1 MNLLILQERNPAFY
15 DRLYEALH
23 LLVEWFSLDGK
34 GLTGDK
40 LQTENYTKMELL
52 YGLNKMSTFELMDLY
67 HRERL
72 NDQHLMLQ
80 QYQACGDSPPYG
92 ILCVRVYFRNE
103 CLFVEIINARD
114 VIPLDNNGLSDP
126 FVIVELLPKRVFQC
140 GEQQTHVQ
148 KSTLHPNFDECF
160 EL

>member
-1 MNLLILQERNPAFY
+1 MQERVPAFY

-23 LLVEWFSLDGK
+23 ILVEFFSINGK
-34 GLTGDK
+34 GLTGAK
-40 LQTENYTKMELL
+40 LQTESYNKMELL
-52 YGLNKMSTFELMDLY
+52 YGLNKMTSLHLVDLY

-80 QYQACGDSPPYG
+80 QFQACGEAPPYG
-92 ILCVRVYFRNE
+92 TLCVRVYFRHE

-126 FVIVELLPKRVFQC
+126 FVIVELLPRRVFQC
-140 GEQQTHVQ
+140 SEQQTHVQ
-148 KSTLHPNFDECF
+148 KATLQPTFDECF

>member
-1 MNLLILQERNPAFY
+1 M
-15 DRLYEALH
+15 
-23 LLVEWFSLDGK
+23 
-34 GLTGDK
+34 T
-40 LQTENYTKMELL
+40 
-52 YGLNKMSTFELMDLY
+52 TFQLMDLY

-80 QYQACGDSPPYG
+80 QYQAYGESPPYG
-92 ILCVRVYFRNE
+92 VLCVRVYYRHE

-140 GEQQTHVQ
+140 PEQQTHVQ
-148 KSTLHPNFDECF
+148 KATLNPIFDECF